1 MQDTRQK
8 GVLAVVII
16 PWYYV
21 NYVVIRFSNIQGL
34 DDCYDHFFSKLLNIL
49 EGGKHFLKFL
59 YD

>member
-34 DDCYDHFFSKLLNIL
+34 DDCYDHLLFQAIKHLRRWL
-49 EGGKHFLKFL
+49 E
-59 YD
+59 D